1 MSRILVINEISVPRD
16 SRILSKIRVSPHFL
30 HIWVACRD
38 SLTRWS
44 SDRSLVAPSRSATLR
59 SDVSIRFGSSFGR
72 RETAARLN
80 VAVTCF
86 EAVNRKSGLQVATQQ

>member
-30 HIWVACRD
+30 HIWVAFRD

-59 SDVSIRFGSSFGR
+59 SGVSIRFGSSFGR
-72 RETAARLN
+72 RET
-80 VAVTCF
+80 
-86 EAVNRKSGLQVATQQ
+86 SGSPQCRSYLLQGVKRESDLEVATRR